1 MNIPANISFLSPD
14 HQSIVQPIMPGW
26 SGNPRVLVVEN
37 NAESREQ
44 HRELIQSLGY
54 SCVTAPDA
62 LSALRLIAA
71 DSTVGI
77 VLVELRME
85 TLDGVFLL
93 SEILDRFAISRPLI
107 SVAVGDDSSDLTVEV
122 MRSGA
127 SDLLQK
133 PFLVDELSNC
143 LRRASSR
150 WTQLAHQCRAAE
162 LPQEGRA
169 QGNAKRTGSNFA
181 AIDPSYADL
190 QDLGSKILKS
200 RQTRGNFVAEDL
212 LCEAAWGILL
222 DLTVAGLK
230 GERVATSSAC
240 AAAQVPLSTA
250 LRHVNQLIKA
260 GWVKRISDPK
270 DKRRTFIELQPEAFD
285 QMVKYL
291 RSTWEVFGAS
301 PSPVRPVSGR
311 RHAA

>member
-1 MNIPANISFLSPD
+1 MNIPACINFPSSHQD
-14 HQSIVQPIMPGW
+14 SAMQSIALGL
-26 SGNPRVLVVEN
+26 SGSARVLVVEN
-37 NAESREQ
+37 NDQSREE
-44 HRELIQSLGY
+44 HKELIQSLGY

-77 VLVELRME
+77 VLVQLRME

-93 SEILDRFAISRPLI
+93 SEISDRFAISRPLV
-107 SVAVGDDSSDLTVEV
+107 SVAIGDDSSDLTFEV

-133 PFLVDELSNC
+133 PFSVDELSNC

-162 LPQEGRA
+162 LLPEGRA
-169 QGNAKRTGSNFA
+169 QGNVTRGGSACA
-181 AIDPSYADL
+181 ASDPSYADL
-190 QDLGSKILKS
+190 HDLGSKILRS
-200 RQTRGNFVAEDL
+200 WQTRGNFVAEDL

-260 GWVKRISDPK
+260 GWVKRKSDPK

-291 RSTWEVFGAS
+291 KSTWEVFGAS
-301 PSPVRPVSGR
+301 PSPVRPAPMR

>member
-1 MNIPANISFLSPD
+1 MNIPARINFLSSD
-14 HQSIVQPIMPGW
+14 QESAMQSIALGL
-26 SGNPRVLVVEN
+26 SGSARVLVVEGN
-37 NAESREQ
+37 DHSREE
-44 HRELIQSLGY
+44 HKELIQSLGY

-71 DSTVGI
+71 DSTIGI
-77 VLVELRME
+77 VLVELHMKA
-85 TLDGVFLL
+85 LDGVFLL
-93 SEILDRFAISRPLI
+93 NEISERFSISRPLVSI
-107 SVAVGDDSSDLTVEV
+107 AIGNDPSDLTVEV

-133 PFLVDELSNC
+133 PLLVDGLSNC

-150 WTQLAHQCRAAE
+150 WTRLTHQFRVAE
-162 LPQEGRA
+162 LPQEGAR
-169 QGNAKRTGSNFA
+169 QGSAAPVASTFA
-181 AIDPSYADL
+181 ATDPSYADL
-190 QDLGSKILKS
+190 QGLGAKLLKS
-200 RQTRGNFVAEDL
+200 RQARANFVAEDL

-230 GERVATSSAC
+230 NERVATSSAC

-250 LRHVNQLIKA
+250 LRHVNQLIQA
-260 GWVKRISDPK
+260 GWVKRVSDPK
-270 DKRRTFIELQPEAFD
+270 DKRRTFIELQPAAFD

-291 RSTWEVFGAS
+291 RSTWEIFGAS
-301 PSPVRPVSGR
+301 TSPLRPVPGR